1 MPSFPTFDD
10 LTASSEY
17 KPPSQ
22 EKARLYPQARQAIA
36 SLRDALLDTEG
47 SFGSDAQAIGIFRQ
61 EIGAML
67 PVAHPDATAC
77 SRACDNVRMNATRH
91 RGGAL
96 VESFYTSDYRERVIQ
111 ALMDLDIALARAI
124 TSQP

>member
-1 MPSFPTFDD
+1 MSAFPTFDD

-36 SLRDALLDTEG
+36 NARDALLDPEG
-47 SFGSDAQAIGIFRQ
+47 SFGSDAAAITILRQ

-77 SRACDNVRMNATRH
+77 SRACDDVRMNSTRH

-96 VESFYTSDYRERVIQ
+96 VKGFEASDYRERVIQ
-111 ALMDLDIALARAI
+111 ALMDLDIAVARAI

>member
-1 MPSFPTFDD
+1 MSPFPTFSD

-17 KPPSQ
+17 KPPTQ
-22 EKARLYPQARQAIA
+22 EKALLYPIARDAIA
-36 SLRDALLDTEG
+36 NLRDCLLDPAG
-47 SFGSDAQAIGIFRQ
+47 SFISDAGAIQVFRR
-61 EIGAML
+61 EAGAML

-77 SRACDNVRMNATRH
+77 SRACDDVRMYSARH

-96 VESFYTSDYRERVIQ
+96 VVGFDASDYRERVIQ
-111 ALMDLDIALARAI
+111 SLMDLDIALARAI

>member
-1 MPSFPTFDD
+1 MPQFPTFDD
-10 LTASSEY
+10 LAASSEY
-17 KPPSQ
+17 KPPTQ
-22 EKARLYPQARQAIA
+22 EKAQLYPQARQAIA
-36 SLRDALLDTEG
+36 SLRDALLDPEG

-77 SRACDNVRMNATRH
+77 SRTCDDVRMNSTRH

-96 VESFYTSDYRERVIQ
+96 VEGFYASDYRERVIQ
-111 ALMDLDIALARAI
+111 SLMDLDIAVARAI